1 MAHADKHLRH
11 SIAIEPL
18 ITPEQSE
25 LLRSLQKCC
34 ELRDMYMFKSRQR
47 LGDDPRDYDG
57 EFEGLPEEHVEVCSR
72 RPDID
77 VATERSRVESPFAPW
92 KIYPKPPSP
101 TWHPKNKE
109 VLKHNVSDEESFEF
123 EACEIPESHPW
134 TFEIDDKGVYQVFKS
149 YDGSKS
155 STTCQ

>member
-25 LLRSLQKCC
+25 LLQSLQKCC
-34 ELRDMYMFKSRQR
+34 ELRDKYMFKSRQR
-47 LGDDPRDYDG
+47 LGDDPRDDDG
-57 EFEGLPEEHVEVCSR
+57 EFEGLPEEHVEVCGR
-72 RPDID
+72 RPDVD
-77 VATERSRVESPFAPW
+77 DATGRSRVESPFAPW

-101 TWHPKNKE
+101 TWHQKNKE

-155 STTCQ
+155 STACQ